1 MTDRIDVAKSTIN
14 EMYMIVKGKRNLFC
28 DDYHVHRH
36 KCYVY
41 DTVEIEVIFSLIGRI
56 RRYEHL
62 LQEFTNK
69 IDMEFKR
76 NIKDGITTDKE
87 TNNVE

>member
-36 KCYVY
+36 KC
-41 DTVEIEVIFSLIGRI
+41 
-56 RRYEHL
+56 
-62 LQEFTNK
+62 
-69 IDMEFKR
+69 
-76 NIKDGITTDKE
+76 KE